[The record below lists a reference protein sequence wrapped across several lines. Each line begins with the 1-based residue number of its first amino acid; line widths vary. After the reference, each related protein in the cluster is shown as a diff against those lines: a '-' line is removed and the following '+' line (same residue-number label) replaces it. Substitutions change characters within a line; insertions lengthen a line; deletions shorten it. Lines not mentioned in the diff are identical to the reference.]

1 MLLREIAMANMSS
14 YLVGFLFQLTISP
27 CIISLLRQYLNEQR
41 AVNSRQNFYVYNDMI
56 EKNTPSEIFPKRLR
70 AIRDTREWSQ
80 SDLAKRADLPPSSI
94 AHFETGSRK
103 PSFDTLRRLATALE
117 VTTDY
122 LLGRVED
129 PALAEAGDPLFRDI
143 GNLTGSD
150 RELAKD
156 FLKMLADRSP
166 AKRKGGT

>member
-1 MLLREIAMANMSS
+1 MDR
-14 YLVGFLFQLTISP
+14 
-27 CIISLLRQYLNEQR
+27 
-41 AVNSRQNFYVYNDMI
+41 
-56 EKNTPSEIFPKRLR
+56 KNTPSEIFQKRLR

-80 SDLAKRADLPPSSI
+80 SDLAKRAGLPPSSI

-122 LLGRVED
+122 LLGRVRD
-129 PALAEAGDPLFRDI
+129 PALAESGDPLFRDI

-156 FLKMLADRSP
+156 FLKMLAERNST
-166 AKRKGGT
+166 KRKGSE